1 MEGIITPFYRWE
13 NWGSGPLNKFP
24 KVLFAKLVS
33 GVQIKFSLFPYSMRF
48 FFTAVTLE
56 EKNIYDKDSAL
67 LMPGFPTFRNLLE

>member
-1 MEGIITPFYRWE
+1 
-13 NWGSGPLNKFP
+13 
-24 KVLFAKLVS
+24 
-33 GVQIKFSLFPYSMRF
+33 MRF